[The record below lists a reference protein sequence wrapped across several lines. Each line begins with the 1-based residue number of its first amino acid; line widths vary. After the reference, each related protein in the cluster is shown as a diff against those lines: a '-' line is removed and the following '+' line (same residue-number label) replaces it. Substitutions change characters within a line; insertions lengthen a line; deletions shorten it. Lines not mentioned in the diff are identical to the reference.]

1 MKLDTGTKL
10 PAQFQL
16 TKEFEEL
23 FELIEQEHSYAAK
36 LKSKLVG
43 IQTNELEDNHNWRY
57 KV

>member
-23 FELIEQEHSYAAK
+23 FELIER
-36 LKSKLVG
+36 
-43 IQTNELEDNHNWRY
+43 TNKNLFIKKKINIRGRFVCDRLY
-57 KV
+57 